1 MLNIKKLPDGG
12 LDISIQP
19 PIQPRVYLDYGA
31 IGELVTSSELGER
44 FKRTLLNIGGTL
56 CLSSASL
63 LELYGLGLGPTHEK
77 IKSFLASFGR
87 SFLLFDCDSGAV
99 IKREATWI
107 PGEQNSSLDVKL
119 LTEVVANWNGTTEL
133 SFAVLLDTI
142 DQDATVVDQFKGLH
156 RRHREE
162 IYRIFSEAR
171 KQYRSNSDI
180 KKRLDKAIYQHEEGT
195 PPTEYFGNQLRRQI
209 IVTHEPLKLN
219 DGIDFEHAV
228 VSLGY
233 AEHVVLDKKWVAR
246 VKRFPLPSHTAKVWK
261 IGKLSGLIAELEQN
275 EKPL

>member
-1 MLNIKKLPDGG
+1 VLNIKKLPDGG
-12 LDISIQP
+12 LHISIQP

-31 IGELVTSSELGER
+31 IGKLAASSELGER
-44 FKRTLLNIGGTL
+44 FKRTLLNSGGTL

-87 SFLLFDCDSGAV
+87 SFLLFDCDSGEV
-99 IKREATWI
+99 IKREAIWV

-119 LTEVVANWNGTTEL
+119 LTAVVANWDGITEL
-133 SFAVLLDTI
+133 SFAVLLNTI
-142 DQDATVVDQFKGLH
+142 DQDATVVEQFKDLH
-156 RRHREE
+156 RRHRDDL
-162 IYRIFSEAR
+162 YKLFAKAR
-171 KQYRSNSDI
+171 KEYQSNSEV
-180 KKRLDKAIYQHEEGT
+180 KNRLDKAIYQREEGT
-195 PPTEYFGNQLRRQI
+195 PPTEYFANQLRRQT
-209 IVTHEPLKLN
+209 IVTHEPLTQS

-246 VKRFPLPSHTAKVWK
+246 VKRFPPLSHAAKVWK
-261 IGKLSGLIAELEQN
+261 IGELSRLIAELEQN